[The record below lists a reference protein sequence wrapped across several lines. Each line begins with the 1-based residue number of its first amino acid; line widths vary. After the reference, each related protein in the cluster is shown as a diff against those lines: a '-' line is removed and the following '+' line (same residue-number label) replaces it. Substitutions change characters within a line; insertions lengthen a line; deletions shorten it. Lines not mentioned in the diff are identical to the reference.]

1 MTLLT
6 FILALQNVY
15 YSTHHLYQVIFHV
28 QCVLLCIIIKYCIGT
43 TYLGSQ
49 VSCITGSSSSIGYKN
64 IFIIFDKE
72 GLSLSTNSMSV
83 YYLYQIP
90 TLNSIVPAWG
100 PVAGGTLVVVSG
112 SFLDIGDSSRTQ
124 VRVAGVFCSKL

>member
-1 MTLLT
+1 M
-6 FILALQNVY
+6 
-15 YSTHHLYQVIFHV
+15 
-28 QCVLLCIIIKYCIGT
+28 
-43 TYLGSQ
+43 YLGSQ

-64 IFIIFDKE
+64 IFIIFNKE

-112 SFLDIGDSSRTQ
+112 SFLDIGDSSRTRI
-124 VRVAGVFCSKL
+124 RVAGVFCSKL